1 MGIDLAACCQQ
12 NRCARKALGREGIFV
27 KVKNL
32 VGQRPI
38 LILGR
43 KRIKGATTR
52 LQKLIVE
59 TAQRILVLRTG
70 TSQGG

>member
-1 MGIDLAACCQQ
+1 MGVYLAARSQQ
-12 NRCARKALGREGIFV
+12 DGRTRKALGRESIFV

-38 LILGR
+38 LILGSER
-43 KRIKGATTR
+43 VKRATAI

-59 TAQRILVLRTG
+59 
-70 TSQGG
+70 S